1 MADTPSPGSGF
12 RLALRLRRLV
22 GAVWLVSMAVFLP
35 AQLVVNL
42 AAGATRANLP
52 DRPLPAG
59 DSTLILVELI
69 RPVTGPLVL
78 ALVSGCVALLAW
90 SVLWHG
96 GTVRW
101 WFGAGA
107 ARVRLTEILGHGV
120 VWWWRYARLV
130 LVTVTITAAMLAAIW
145 LALKPLIH
153 IAETTGGG
161 GRSGVLLAAGV
172 VVTAMVVFVCWLAT
186 LRGAWLL
193 GESGRRSAVVA
204 WLRGFGA
211 TLRHPIRSVF
221 TLVLWAVPGFA
232 LFVLPVFVEGPVA
245 GLVFL
250 AAWLGSAFSWVALY
264 LSFAPQEPS
273 EEWYRKMQER
283 AAARAAKP
291 PEPSKGY
298 ATQRFP
304 TQSPEISDQS
314 SVIK

>member
-1 MADTPSPGSGF
+1 VADTPSPGSGL
-12 RLALRLRRLV
+12 RLALRLRKLV
-22 GAVWLVSMAVFLP
+22 GAVWLVSMAAFLP

-42 AAGATRANLP
+42 AVGATRANLP

-69 RPVTGPLVL
+69 RPVAGPLTL
-78 ALVSGCVALLAW
+78 ALVSGGLALLAW

-130 LVTVTITAAMLAAIW
+130 LVTVTVTAAMLAAIW
-145 LALKPLIH
+145 LALRPLIRT
-153 IAETTGGG
+153 AETTGGG
-161 GRSGVLLAAGV
+161 GRSGVLLATGIVLTAV
-172 VVTAMVVFVCWLAT
+172 VVIVCWLAT

-204 WLRGFGA
+204 WLRGLGA
-211 TLRHPIRSVF
+211 SLRHPIRSLF

-232 LFVLPVFVEGPVA
+232 LLVLPVLVEGPTA
-245 GLVFL
+245 RLVLLL
-250 AAWLGSAFSWVALY
+250 AWFGSAFSWVALY

-273 EEWYRKMQER
+273 EEWYRKMQTR
-283 AAARAAKP
+283 AAARAA
-291 PEPSKGY
+291 EPGGSPDEY

-304 TQSPEISDQS
+304 TQS
-314 SVIK
+314 

>member
-42 AAGATRANLP
+42 AAGSTRANLP

-78 ALVSGCVALLAW
+78 ALISGGLALLAW

-120 VWWWRYARLV
+120 VWWWRYARVV
-130 LVTVTITAAMLAAIW
+130 LVAVTATVAMLAAIW
-145 LALKPLIH
+145 VPLKPLIRS
-153 IAETTGGG
+153 AETAAGG
-161 GRSGVLLAAGV
+161 GRSGVLLATGIVLTAV
-172 VVTAMVVFVCWLAT
+172 VLIVCWLAT
-186 LRGAWLL
+186 LRGAWML
-193 GESGRRSAVVA
+193 GESGRRSATVA

-211 TLRHPIRSVF
+211 TLRQPFRSLW
-221 TLVLWAVPGFA
+221 TLALWAVPGSA
-232 LFVLPVFVEGPVA
+232 LLVLPVLIEGPAA
-245 GLVFL
+245 GLVL
-250 AAWLGSAFSWVALY
+250 LLAWLGSAFCWVALF
-264 LSFAPQEPS
+264 LSFAPP
-273 EEWYRKMQER
+273 RLP
-283 AAARAAKP
+283 AKQTVSPLDP
-291 PEPSKGY
+291 PTYVTS
-298 ATQRFP
+298 RFP
-304 TQSPEISDQS
+304 TQPPANR
-314 SVIK
+314 

>member
-1 MADTPSPGSGF
+1 MADTPSPGSGL
-12 RLALRLRRLV
+12 RLALRLRKLV
-22 GAVWLVSMAVFLP
+22 GAVWLVSMAAFLP

-42 AAGATRANLP
+42 AVGATRANLP
-52 DRPLPAG
+52 DRPLPTG

-69 RPVTGPLVL
+69 RPVVGPLVL
-78 ALVSGCVALLAW
+78 ALVSGGFALLAW

-96 GTVRW
+96 GVVRW

-130 LVTVTITAAMLAAIW
+130 LVTVTVTAAMLAAIW
-145 LALKPLIH
+145 VPLGPLIH
-153 IAETTGGG
+153 TAETIGAG
-161 GRSGVLLAAGV
+161 GRSGVLLAAGLVLTAV
-172 VVTAMVVFVCWLAT
+172 VLIVCWLAT

-211 TLRHPIRSVF
+211 GLRQPIRSVF

-232 LFVLPVFVEGPVA
+232 LLVLPVLVEGPAA
-245 GLVFL
+245 GLVL
-250 AAWLGSAFSWVALY
+250 LLAWLGSAFCWVALY
-264 LSFAPQEPS
+264 LSFAPREPS
-273 EEWYRKMQER
+273 EEWYRKMQKR
-283 AAARAAKP
+283 AAARAAQM
-291 PEPSKGY
+291 PEPSEEY

-304 TQSPEISDQS
+304 TQSPEASDR
-314 SVIK
+314 